1 MNYII
6 DENIGVNRENYELLA
21 IAIITQAI
29 RDIENGLIMKKSL
42 RGREP
47 RSKSE
52 LNTIRLY
59 EDAEKFFYSEWFE
72 ELAMKKDLEGKGL
85 LKKLKENFFNYGRCI
100 FTDEDWDKIQRG
112 KTPRKKMRQTIY
124 GG

>member
-85 LKKLKENFFNYGRCI
+85 LKKLKENFFNYRRCI
-100 FTDEDWDKIQRG
+100 FTDEDWDKIRRG